1 MRHERLTYTNARGE
15 SISFGATSDFQVDV
29 AKTVLGLSDVRNQLY
44 SLSGMGQDGATY
56 IASRIESRDIE
67 ITGHIHTRD
76 KERTHLL
83 RRRLNSV
90 LNPQEAA
97 TLLYEFG
104 DYRRVITCHV
114 HRAPVFNGQLPL
126 LQFTLQLV
134 ALNPFW
140 RDDAELRQDVAAWLG
155 GLEFPLEIP
164 VGSMWEI
171 GRRESRL
178 LVTVHNAGDV
188 QTGMRVILRAQGS
201 LRNPSLLNVHTGE
214 FLRLNM
220 PLQAGDVVEIRTGF
234 GEKRITLHRAGA
246 PTDAF
251 RFLDPDSTFLQL
263 AVGDNILRCDA
274 DENAALLSVEIRH
287 HNLFLGV

>member
-15 SISFGATSDFQVDV
+15 SIVFCATSEFQVDV

-67 ITGHIHTRD
+67 LVGHIHTRD

-90 LNPQEAA
+90 LNPQEPA
-97 TLLYEFG
+97 TLLYELG
-104 DYRRVITCHV
+104 DFRRVITCHV
-114 HRAPVFNGQLPL
+114 HRAPVFNGQPPL

-140 RDDAELRQDVAAWLG
+140 RDDAEVRQDVAAWLG
-155 GLEFPLEIP
+155 GLEFPLELSP
-164 VGSMWEI
+164 QGWQI
-171 GRRESRL
+171 GQRESRL

-188 QTGMRVILRAQGS
+188 QTGMRVLMRAQGS
-201 LRNPSLLNVHTGE
+201 LRNPSVLNVHTGE

-246 PTDAF
+246 TTDAF

-263 AVGDNILRCDA
+263 TVGDNILRCDA